1 MVSDVEHG
9 DELVTILLV
18 EPSPGDTRLFTESF
32 KDAKLTNQLY
42 TVSDADDALDFIN
55 QRGEYATDPKPD
67 LILLEPNVPGTNGT
81 DVITELNDEP
91 ALADIPVVILTSSA
105 AGEDIIKSHGID
117 ADHYV
122 QKPVEPED
130 YIGFVQEIEGF
141 WMAIIQEDPVGN

>member
-1 MVSDVEHG
+1 M
-9 DELVTILLV
+9 
-18 EPSPGDTRLFTESF
+18 
-32 KDAKLTNQLY
+32 
-42 TVSDADDALDFIN
+42 
-55 QRGEYATDPKPD
+55 
-67 LILLEPNVPGTNGT
+67 
-81 DVITELNDEP
+81 
-91 ALADIPVVILTSSA
+91 VILTSSA